1 MTRRCLLRGARFSC
15 TYGIFASHGRGVRC
29 RPRAAERRDAPK
41 DSERMPSSHR
51 RQAQRSNR
59 TDCLLPRRSTPSKIH
74 ASHAPAAPDTS
85 PTPNRRK
92 QKASPTVFEGYLFC
106 QSIRSILFLLISAKR
121 RQRGPNRTR
130 IGSMSDPY
138 GKLYAAKYV
147 CIDHNARSEKRQ
159 HDPNRTRIGSM
170 SVLYGKITV
179 CCQICV
185 HRPQCPFR
193 TERLPAPED
202 NNQKRRGLQLATRV
216 RV

>member
-15 TYGIFASHGRGVRC
+15 TYGTFASHGRGVRC

-59 TDCLLPRRSTPSKIH
+59 TDCLLSRRSTPSKIR

-121 RQRGPNRTR
+121 RQRDSNRTHR
-130 IGSMSDPY
+130 LHDRSVWQNRCAFQNTSAAMPVLN
-138 GKLYAAKYV
+138 GKAAG
-147 CIDHNARSEKRQ
+147 AGR
-159 HDPNRTRIGSM
+159 
-170 SVLYGKITV
+170 
-179 CCQICV
+179 
-185 HRPQCPFR
+185 
-193 TERLPAPED
+193 
-202 NNQKRRGLQLATRV
+202 
-216 RV
+216 

>member
-1 MTRRCLLRGARFSC
+1 MTRRRLLRGARFSC

-51 RQAQRSNR
+51 RQARRSNR
-59 TDCLLPRRSTPSKIH
+59 TDCLLPRRSTPSKIR

-92 QKASPTVFEGYLFC
+92 LKASPTVFEGYLFC
-106 QSIRSILFLLISAKR
+106 QSIRSIL
-121 RQRGPNRTR
+121 
-130 IGSMSDPY
+130 
-138 GKLYAAKYV
+138 
-147 CIDHNARSEKRQ
+147 RQ
-159 HDPNRTRIGSM
+159 HDPNRTHIGSM

-193 TERLPAPED
+193 KATTRSESHAHRLH
-202 NNQKRRGLQLATRV
+202 V
-216 RV
+216 CSV